1 MELEIILTN
10 LRPLKLSHFGSILHF
25 RVANL
30 FNQLLKWF
38 LMDVSQTL
46 KTYHG
51 RIENVHVGVLM
62 ELE

>member
-1 MELEIILTN
+1 MELEIILTK
-10 LRPLKLSHFGSILHF
+10 LRPLKLSHFGSFLHF
-25 RVANL
+25 RVKNL
-30 FNQLLKWF
+30 FNQLLEGF